1 MSPLV
6 PALILAG
13 GLYVLVELYY
23 RLEHK
28 PRMKAMY
35 EEVADELGVPAGW
48 VDTLLAIRG
57 LPDGKRDL
65 EYDWGI
71 QGWTEPK

>member
-6 PALILAG
+6 PALVLAG

-28 PRMKAMY
+28 PRIRAMY
-35 EEVADELGVPAGW
+35 EEVAGELGVPAEW

-57 LPDGKRDL
+57 LPDRRRGL
-65 EYDWGI
+65 AYDWQVGEWSE
-71 QGWTEPK
+71 G